1 MSLVLGLKKY
11 RERGMESKD
20 VMGMRSE
27 GLEMETM
34 VSGCLRRD
42 ISLNEYK

>member
-1 MSLVLGLKKY
+1 
-11 RERGMESKD
+11 MESKD
-20 VMGMRSE
+20 SILMRDE
-27 GLEMETM
+27 VLEMEMT